1 MKANVVDIPKELLPS
16 ASPLFYFRFMEK
28 YLQRGVSAGKEEVHA
43 AIKDLYH
50 GLYPKAFC
58 KIYPDYLGNDDT
70 FCNVMSSDGSG
81 TKSILAYLYWK
92 ETGDISVWRGI
103 AQDAIVMNLDDLLCV
118 GATNNFLYTSIIN
131 RNKNLIPGDVI
142 AELIKGSKEFIER
155 MNDFGVHIHAMGGET
170 ADLGDCVRTT
180 TVDATMTVRMKKES
194 LVLTQNIKPGDIIVG
209 LASYGKA
216 SYEDEYNSGISS
228 NGLTSARHDLLAKF
242 YAEKY
247 PESFDDA
254 INSKLVYSGTKKM
267 TDALEGT
274 SLNIGKAVLS
284 PTRTYAPIL
293 KKLLKEIPAQVH
305 GLVNCTGGAHTKV
318 LHYIENLRIVKN
330 NLLPVPPLFKL
341 IQHESKTDWK
351 EMFKVLNCGTRLEV
365 YVEEK
370 HASVVIET
378 AKLFEVD
385 AQIIGYVEAA
395 EKNEVMVKSE
405 YGDFVYS

>member
-1 MKANVVDIPKELLPS
+1 
-16 ASPLFYFRFMEK
+16 MEK
-28 YLQRGVSAGKEEVHA
+28 YSQRGVSAGKEEVHA
-43 AIKDLYH
+43 AVKDLYH

-118 GATNNFLYTSIIN
+118 GAADNFLYTSIIN
-131 RNKNLIPGDVI
+131 RNKNLIPGEVI
-142 AELIKGSKEFIER
+142 AEIIKGSKEFLER
-155 MNDFGVHIHAMGGET
+155 MNDFGVRIHAMGGET

-180 TVDATMTVRMKKES
+180 TVDATMSVRMKKEN
-194 LVLTQNIKPGDIIVG
+194 LVLTQNIKPGDVIVG
-209 LASYGKA
+209 LASYGTA

-247 PESFDDA
+247 PESFDAA
-254 INSKLVYSGTKKM
+254 INSTLVYSGTKRL

-284 PTRTYAPIL
+284 PTRTYAPVI
-293 KKLLKEIPAQVH
+293 KKLLSEIPGQVH

-330 NLLPVPPLFKL
+330 NLLPVQPLFKL
-341 IQHESKTDWK
+341 IQSESKTDWK

-365 YVEEK
+365 YVNETN
-370 HASVVIET
+370 ASAVIET
-378 AKLFEVD
+378 AKGFGVD

-395 EKNEVMVKSE
+395 EKNEVVLKSE
-405 YGDFVYS
+405 YGEFVYS